1 MEFQP
6 IIDIALTAIIA
17 AIGWFARQV
26 WDATQQL
33 KRDVT
38 SLELNVAENYV
49 KKVDINARFDKL
61 EAILDKI
68 FDRLDQKADK

>member
-1 MEFQP
+1 MDWQSFVNLGL
-6 IIDIALTAIIA
+6 AAIIA
-17 AIGWFARQV
+17 SIGWFARQV

>member
-1 MEFQP
+1 MEWQQL
-6 IIDIALTAIIA
+6 IDIALSAIIA

-33 KRDVT
+33 KKDVT